1 MKQQLMR
8 NGLLF
13 ILLMGLT
20 SAVFAQPTVTS
31 TNPSKNQNNVSI
43 SGNVAITFSEAMN
56 TSTLTASTIKVK
68 GSISGSHAGSIS
80 FSNGDATVTFN
91 PTSDFTFGE
100 SVTVTVTTG
109 AKNASDVAL
118 SNSFS
123 WSFITKTLTNGASYT
138 STTYTTGYGPRDVRI
153 ADVDGDTDN
162 DLVVLNYDWDNVS
175 VLKNNGDGTFATK
188 TD

>member
-8 NGLLF
+8 NGFLF

-68 GSISGSHAGSIS
+68 GSISGSHAVQFPS
-80 FSNGDATVTFN
+80 AT
-91 PTSDFTFGE
+91 E
-100 SVTVTVTTG
+100 MQQ
-109 AKNASDVAL
+109 L
-118 SNSFS
+118 R
-123 WSFITKTLTNGASYT
+123 
-138 STTYTTGYGPRDVRI
+138 STQLPI
-153 ADVDGDTDN
+153 LL
-162 DLVVLNYDWDNVS
+162 LVNL
-175 VLKNNGDGTFATK
+175 
-188 TD
+188 